1 MPLCPSS
8 PYLSAKNVV
17 VFSLQVVSNSLRPT
31 LVFLPGNAMDRG
43 TRWARAH
50 GIANQWAMT

>member
-1 MPLCPSS
+1 MSLCPSS
-8 PYLSAKNVV
+8 PYLSAKNV

-31 LVFLPGNAMDRG
+31 LVFLPGNALDRG